1 MSNFV
6 YFWVKILYTET
17 VWIDGGGIIKH
28 SFDDFFDYIND
39 NNNQNKILP
48 QKKNRKL
55 ALTLNIFAILL
66 LIGGG
71 YGIKEV
77 LNQREDIK
85 DAKIRQQELLA
96 SEQKK
101 AKEIAESIK
110 KQNEEAEIE
119 NSKTNIHRDFSKL
132 KNENEDTVAWL
143 YIPGTDIDIPIVQS
157 DDNIYYLT
165 HNFDKERNSMGWAF
179 ADYQNSFPNL
189 STNTIMYGHTYR
201 ETTIFSKLKRVLE
214 KDWLKNNDKQRIT
227 LDTEKER
234 LIFKVFSVYTID
246 KTNDYLQIS
255 FETKEKYGQYL
266 NKSLERSI
274 KDFKSS
280 PTTDDKILTIST
292 CYIDSDHRL
301 VVQAKLIGSE

>member
-1 MSNFV
+1 MSKFV
-6 YFWVKILYTET
+6 YFWVKILYTEN
-17 VWIDGGGIIKH
+17 VQKYGGGIIKH

-39 NNNQNKILP
+39 NNNQNKIP
-48 QKKNRKL
+48 SSKQNKKL
-55 ALTLNIFAILL
+55 TLTLNIIAIIL

-85 DAKIRQQELLA
+85 DAQIRQQELLA

-101 AKEIAESIK
+101 AKEIAKSIK
-110 KQNEEAEIE
+110 EQQEKAAIEE
-119 NSKTNIHRDFSKL
+119 SKTNIHRNFSKL
-132 KNENEDTVAWL
+132 KSQNEDTVAWL

-157 DDNIYYLT
+157 EDNIYYLT

-201 ETTIFSKLKRVLE
+201 ETTIFSKLKRVLD
-214 KDWLKNNDKQRIT
+214 KDWQNNNNKQIIT

-255 FETKEKYGQYL
+255 FNSKEKYQEYL
-266 NKSLERSI
+266 NKSLKRSI
-274 KDFKSS
+274 KDFKIN
-280 PTTDDKILTIST
+280 PTSDDKILTIST